1 MRTGIAIAAAAALAW
16 TGCGEQPSSSAAQQI
31 VADEGAGDPNAPQS
45 AEPAGASLDDLLV
58 LKAKKYAKDWSSAG
72 PEIRGE
78 LREGGHSDHLV
89 VMRGGYCY
97 RVVGVA
103 GDGVADFDL
112 LLFDAN
118 GVQVQQDPA
127 QDRFPVLGQHSEIC
141 PTASA
146 QYRVQAVMY
155 KGGGPFVLGV
165 YKTP

>member
-1 MRTGIAIAAAAALAW
+1 MGIAIAAAAALAW
-16 TGCGEQPSSSAAQQI
+16 AGCGEPPSSSAAQQI
-31 VADEGAGDPNAPQS
+31 VAADEASGDPNAPET
-45 AEPAGASLDDLLV
+45 AEPTAASLDEMLA

-72 PEIRGE
+72 PTIHGE

-97 RVVGVA
+97 RIIGVA

>member
-1 MRTGIAIAAAAALAW
+1 MLT
-16 TGCGEQPSSSAAQQI
+16 
-31 VADEGAGDPNAPQS
+31 
-45 AEPAGASLDDLLV
+45 
-58 LKAKKYAKDWSSAG
+58 LKAKKYAKDWKSEG
-72 PEIRGE
+72 PTIRGE
-78 LREGGHSDHLV
+78 LREGGHSDHLL
-89 VMRGGYCY
+89 VMRAGFCY

-103 GDGVADFDL
+103 GDGVEDFDL

-141 PTASA
+141 PTASG